1 MKGGNKHAEIRT
13 ESIAGGAKGLR
24 YICLV
29 LLRNCEKAGVS
40 GKVGRA
46 EGWKLRSDHIGP
58 VGPDKDLS
66 FERDRG

>member
-29 LLRNCEKAGVS
+29 LLRNC
-40 GKVGRA
+40 
-46 EGWKLRSDHIGP
+46 
-58 VGPDKDLS
+58 
-66 FERDRG
+66 